1 MVSAAEQLAR
11 NISLSTFSKA
21 KELQARIW
29 FTLIALIVY
38 RLGSQIPIPGIDTA
52 EYARAFAGMKEGILG
67 MWNTFSGGAVERM
80 AIFALNVM
88 PYISASIIVQILS
101 TAVPALERLKKEGE
115 GGRKQLNQYTRYLTV
130 ILALAQAYGV
140 SVALNND
147 TMAYAPGGY
156 FMLSTVITLVGGT
169 IFLMWLGEQ
178 ITARGVGNGISL
190 IIFAGIVAELPNY
203 IVQTWSQLYAG
214 QLDFAVILAII
225 GLAIAMVLFI
235 VFIER
240 SQRRLLIQYPKR
252 QQGNRMVGGESSFL
266 PLKVNSAGVIPP
278 IFASSLL
285 MLPNTLASFNGP
297 AAATGG
303 NLNADQVAAAQSGWW
318 GEVISFIQAY
328 LGSGQPLHI
337 IIYAA
342 LIIFFCFFYTSI
354 VFNPEET
361 AENLR
366 KYGGFIP
373 GYRPGKRTAEHL
385 DYVLTRLTVIGS
397 LYIAAVCVLPELL
410 RNQFAGRFYIGGT
423 SLLIVVSVT
432 MDTVAQIQSHL
443 IGHQYEGM
451 IKKSRLGGKKK

>member
-11 NISLSTFSKA
+11 NISFSTFGKA

-29 FTLIALIVY
+29 FTLGALLVY
-38 RLGSQIPIPGIDTA
+38 RIGAQIPIPGLDTA
-52 EYARAFAGMKEGILG
+52 QYALAFQGMKEGILG

-115 GGRKQLNQYTRYLTV
+115 TGRKQINQYTRYLTV
-130 ILALAQAYGV
+130 LLALAQAWGV
-140 SVALNND
+140 AVALNND
-147 TMAYAPGGY
+147 TMAFTPGPY
-156 FMLSTVITLVGGT
+156 FMASTVITLVGGT

-203 IVQTWSQLYAG
+203 IVQTWDQVYRGRLEF
-214 QLDFAVILAII
+214 LAVLAII
-225 GLAIAMVLFI
+225 GLAAAMVLFV

-285 MLPNTLASFNGP
+285 MLPNTLAGFNAPTTLPDGSIDP
-297 AAATGG
+297 
-303 NLNADQVAAAQSGWW
+303 NAVAQTGWW
-318 GEVISFIQAY
+318 GDVLTFIQAY
-328 LGSGQPLHI
+328 LGPGQPLYI
-337 IIYAA
+337 VVFAA

-397 LYIAAVCVLPELL
+397 IYIAAVCVLPELL
-410 RNQFAGRFYIGGT
+410 RNQFNGRFYIGGT

-432 MDTVAQIQSHL
+432 MDTVSQIQSHL

>member
-11 NISLSTFSKA
+11 NISFSTFGKA

-29 FTLIALIVY
+29 FTLIALVVY
-38 RLGSQIPIPGIDTA
+38 RIGTQVPIPGIDTA
-52 EYARAFAGMKEGILG
+52 VYAAQFGAASQGILG

-88 PYISASIIVQILS
+88 PYISASIIVQILT

-115 GGRKQLNQYTRYLTV
+115 GGRKQINQYTRYLTV
-130 ILALAQAYGV
+130 ILALAQAFM
-140 SVALNND
+140 VATSLNTVQTD
-147 TMAYAPGGY
+147 GTSAALDPGIY
-156 FMLSTVITLVGGT
+156 FLTSTVVTLVGGT
-169 IFLMWLGEQ
+169 VFLMWLGEQ
-178 ITARGVGNGISL
+178 VTARGVGNGISL

-203 IVQTWSQLYAG
+203 IVQTWQQLYQG
-214 QLDFAVILAII
+214 SIDFTVILAITALSI
-225 GLAIAMVLFI
+225 MMVLFI

-266 PLKVNSAGVIPP
+266 PLKVKSAGVITP

-285 MLPNTLASFNGP
+285 MLPQTMASMN
-297 AAATGG
+297 AAGGAT
-303 NLNADQVAAAQSGWW
+303 AQAGWW
-318 GEVISFIQAY
+318 GETLGFINAY
-328 LGSGQPLHI
+328 LGVGQPLHVI
-337 IIYAA
+337 LFAA
-342 LIIFFCFFYTSI
+342 LIIFFCFFYTGI
-354 VFNPEET
+354 VFNAEET

-373 GYRPGKRTAEHL
+373 GYRPGKRTAEYF

-397 LYIAAVCVLPELL
+397 VYIAAVCVLPELL
-410 RNQFAGRFYIGGT
+410 RNNPLTGRFYIGGT

-451 IKKSRLGGKKK
+451 IKRARLGGKKK

>member
-11 NISLSTFSKA
+11 NISFSTFGKA

-38 RLGSQIPIPGIDTA
+38 RFGAQIPIPGLDTA
-52 EYARAFAGMKEGILG
+52 QYALAFADMKSGILG

-115 GGRKQLNQYTRYLTV
+115 GGRKQINQYTRYLTV
-130 ILALAQAYGV
+130 VLALAQAWGV

-147 TMAYAPGGY
+147 TMAFTPGPY
-156 FMLSTVITLVGGT
+156 FMASTVITLVGGT

-203 IVQTWSQLYAG
+203 IVQTWGQLYEG
-214 QLDFAVILAII
+214 RLDFVSVVAIV
-225 GLAIAMVLFI
+225 GLVSAMVLFV

-266 PLKVNSAGVIPP
+266 PLKVNSAGVIPA

-285 MLPNTLASFNGP
+285 MLPNTLAGFNNPG
-297 AAATGG
+297 AAAAAPGAVDTG
-303 NLNADQVAAAQSGWW
+303 VAQTGWW
-318 GEVISFIQAY
+318 GDVLTFIQAY
-328 LGSGQPLHI
+328 LGPGQPLYI
-337 IIYAA
+337 VVFAA

-385 DYVLTRLTVIGS
+385 DYVLTRLTVLGS
-397 LYIAAVCVLPELL
+397 IYMAVICVLPELL

-432 MDTVAQIQSHL
+432 MDTVSQIQSHL

-451 IKKSRLGGKKK
+451 IKRARLGGKKK

>member
-11 NISLSTFSKA
+11 NISFSTFGKA

-38 RLGSQIPIPGIDTA
+38 RIGTQVPIPGIDTA
-52 EYARAFAGMKEGILG
+52 VYAAQFGKASEGILG

-88 PYISASIIVQILS
+88 PYISASIIVQILT

-115 GGRKQLNQYTRYLTV
+115 SGRKQINQYTRYLTV
-130 ILALAQAYGV
+130 LLALAQAFM
-140 SVALNND
+140 VATSLNTVQSD
-147 TMAYAPGGY
+147 GTSAALDPGIY
-156 FMLSTVITLVGGT
+156 FLTSTVVTLVGGT
-169 IFLMWLGEQ
+169 VFLMWLGEQ
-178 ITARGVGNGISL
+178 VTARGVGNGISL

-203 IVQTWSQLYAG
+203 IVQTWQQLYQG
-214 QLDFAVILAII
+214 SIDFTVILAITALSI
-225 GLAIAMVLFI
+225 MMVLFI

-266 PLKVNSAGVIPP
+266 PLKVNSAGENTP

-285 MLPNTLASFNGP
+285 MLPQTMASMN
-297 AAATGG
+297 AAGG
-303 NLNADQVAAAQSGWW
+303 ASAQAGWW
-318 GEVISFIQAY
+318 GETLGFINAY
-328 LGSGQPLHI
+328 LGVGQPLHVVLF
-337 IIYAA
+337 AA
-342 LIIFFCFFYTSI
+342 LIIFFCFFYTGI
-354 VFNPEET
+354 VFNAEET

-373 GYRPGKRTAEHL
+373 GYRPGKRTAEYF

-397 LYIAAVCVLPELL
+397 VYIAAVCVLPELL
-410 RNQFAGRFYIGGT
+410 RNNPLTGRFYIGGT

-451 IKKSRLGGKKK
+451 IKRARLGGKKK